1 MGVTLHN
8 QIVYDFYKFLNMKI
22 STIFLILFALF
33 ISNFISILW
42 IGKKYHYSN
51 ADSSFEYSIMP
62 SKGLNLS
69 DMEYNFKIFLE
80 KNPKKKDTI
89 LYRTFPKNYLKFW
102 NYREYFFDSKW
113 KYPHLDKE

>member
-1 MGVTLHN
+1 
-8 QIVYDFYKFLNMKI
+8 MKKSI
-22 STIFLILFALF
+22 IFLILFTLI

-69 DMEYNFKIFLE
+69 DMEYNFQLFLK
-80 KNPKKKDTI
+80 KNPDTKDTT
-89 LYRTFPKNYLKFW
+89 LYRTFSKNYLKFW

-113 KYPHLDKE
+113 EYPYLNKN